1 VNIARFFNVSA
12 ELALKKTN
20 KKFYRRFHY
29 IENVAKSKK
38 QNIEDLSLKELLNYW
53 ERAKNEEKAN

>member
-1 VNIARFFNVSA
+1 MVILPKHLRNLFS
-12 ELALKKTN
+12 KTN
-20 KKFYRRFHY
+20 KKFYNRFHY

-53 ERAKNEEKAN
+53 ERAKNEEKEN